1 MRNSG
6 DIAGDLSK
14 GTLIS
19 ILVSSSPMIEDVFV
33 LIPISLLAPQAFQG
47 HESVYA
53 RLQIALGSNCP
64 DTAGWLILL
73 IFASL
78 FCSFLFH
85 LWSEAVAQALKNED
99 KWLGCKEWQE
109 GVTNRGW
116 TAEPFVSVRPIA
128 AGNSQNQPSWL
139 AKKYIRIKFVCNVP
153 QWSTAKCPLGARG
166 VLAAQSAA
174 QAKPPGPGPSSGLSP
189 MEGWEWKNGNFGMP
203 WFDVGWQRSPQ
214 LTWWSQVS
222 CPDLRQ
228 HRTCTGRSELCSR
241 DATSSPRFGT
251 RHHKSALRGR
261 FQIFKFWNIHYLTN
275 CRNWNAAARQVQRE
289 QEEAGEREVRGAR
302 QPQGLRS
309 GGGEHGQVSFQ
320 DVSQQ
325 LSNETESTRYCVV
338 FKVDK
343 AMSGCRRSK
352 ETEALRRGEFPQIR
366 AMYYKK
372 EGVYYKIHAV

>member
-33 LIPISLLAPQAFQG
+33 LIPISLLAPQALQG

-53 RLQIALGSNCP
+53 RLQIAPDSNRP
-64 DTAGWLILL
+64 NTAGWLILL

-139 AKKYIRIKFVCNVP
+139 AKKYITIQFVGNIP
-153 QWSTAKCPLGARG
+153 QWLTAKCPLGARG

-174 QAKPPGPGPSSGLSP
+174 QAKQPGPGASQGLRT
-189 MEGWEWKNGNFGMP
+189 MEGWDKMSTFGY
-203 WFDVGWQRSPQ
+203 FLVLSCNRGLI
-214 LTWWSQVS
+214 LTKKDKTDIVFAGLWY
-222 CPDLRQ
+222 LLNRFNI
-228 HRTCTGRSELCSR
+228 EESR
-241 DATSSPRFGT
+241 KT
-251 RHHKSALRGR
+251 
-261 FQIFKFWNIHYLTN
+261 IF
-275 CRNWNAAARQVQRE
+275 VE
-289 QEEAGEREVRGAR
+289 
-302 QPQGLRS
+302 
-309 GGGEHGQVSFQ
+309 
-320 DVSQQ
+320 
-325 LSNETESTRYCVV
+325 
-338 FKVDK
+338 
-343 AMSGCRRSK
+343 
-352 ETEALRRGEFPQIR
+352 
-366 AMYYKK
+366 
-372 EGVYYKIHAV
+372 

>member
-139 AKKYIRIKFVCNVP
+139 AKNILQFNSLAIFPSDWLPSVLLELVEFLQLKVRLRQSNQDQERRKASEQWRGEIRC
-153 QWSTAKCPLGARG
+153 QPLGT
-166 VLAAQSAA
+166 
-174 QAKPPGPGPSSGLSP
+174 
-189 MEGWEWKNGNFGMP
+189 F
-203 WFDVGWQRSPQ
+203 WF
-214 LTWWSQVS
+214 
-222 CPDLRQ
+222 
-228 HRTCTGRSELCSR
+228 
-241 DATSSPRFGT
+241 
-251 RHHKSALRGR
+251 
-261 FQIFKFWNIHYLTN
+261 Y
-275 CRNWNAAARQVQRE
+275 
-289 QEEAGEREVRGAR
+289 
-302 QPQGLRS
+302 
-309 GGGEHGQVSFQ
+309 
-320 DVSQQ
+320 
-325 LSNETESTRYCVV
+325 
-338 FKVDK
+338 
-343 AMSGCRRSK
+343 
-352 ETEALRRGEFPQIR
+352 
-366 AMYYKK
+366 
-372 EGVYYKIHAV
+372 HAIGD